1 MTNAVK
7 NIIVLFVIPVV
18 QDHCFSL
25 RRRCCRAAV
34 HGAFDQNF
42 LSRQARF
49 TAAERYLRR
58 KL

>member
-1 MTNAVK
+1 LSFL
-7 NIIVLFVIPVV
+7 LFRQFKTTVSA
-18 QDHCFSL
+18 CA
-25 RRRCCRAAV
+25 RRCCRAAV
-34 HGAFDQNF
+34 HDAFDQTF